1 MATSK
6 PFSAT
11 GNQMIAEAMRQ
22 VNPDVMA
29 AYPIT
34 PQTTI
39 VEGYAKFVA
48 IGQVDTE
55 FVTVESE
62 HSAMSACVGAS
73 AAGARVATA
82 TASQGLALMWEELY
96 IASGMRLPIVMA
108 NANRALSAPINIH
121 GDHSDVMGARDSGWI
136 MFFAETAQE
145 AYDNTVISFPIA
157 EDESVMLPVMTTLDG
172 FTTSHAMQYCVKQD
186 DSDVKDFVGDYVGKN
201 GLLTADESLAAG
213 MFSNGSSYMKT
224 RKVLRDVAEGSLKK
238 IEEYGHAWAEVT
250 GREFDLVDAWGCDDA
265 DIIIVCLGSAGG
277 NVRHVARILREEG
290 VKVGV
295 LRPRVYRPFPSDAL
309 FEVIEKAKSNNPDLA
324 IGVIDRCD
332 AIGAKFAPLASDV
345 VDTLFAH
352 GEKIPLKNYV
362 VGLGGVDFDE
372 DQVRDMIDD
381 IEHMR
386 ETGDGDGELEF
397 IGYMDSER
405 RAK

>member
-11 GNQMIAEAMRQ
+11 GNQMIAEAFRQ
-22 VNPDVMA
+22 VDPDVMA

-39 VEGYAKFVA
+39 VENYAKFVA
-48 IGQVDTE
+48 NGAVNTE

-121 GDHSDVMGARDSGWI
+121 GDHSDVMGARDAGWI
-136 MFFAETAQE
+136 ILFAETAQE
-145 AYDNTVISFPIA
+145 AYDNTIISFPIA
-157 EDESVMLPVMTTLDG
+157 EDDRVMLPVMTTLDG

-186 DSDVKDFVGDYVGKN
+186 DSDVEQFVGDYIGKN
-201 GLLTADESLAAG
+201 GLLTAQENLGAG
-213 MFSNGSSYMKT
+213 LFANGSSYMKT
-224 RKVLRDVAEGSLKK
+224 RKTLSEMNRASLPI
-238 IEEYGHAWAEVT
+238 IEEYGKKWAEVT
-250 GREFDLVDAWGCDDA
+250 GREFDLVDAWGCEDA
-265 DIIIVCLGSAGG
+265 EIIVVCLGSAGG
-277 NVRHVARILREEG
+277 NIRYVARQLREEG

-295 LRPRVYRPFPSDAL
+295 LRPRVYRPFPGEQIVDIIRS
-309 FEVIEKAKSNNPDLA
+309 AKSNCDDLVVSVVERA
-324 IGVIDRCD
+324 D
-332 AIGAKFAPLASDV
+332 AIGAQFAPLASDV
-345 VDTLFAH
+345 ATALFNASIQVPI
-352 GEKIPLKNYV
+352 KDFV

-372 DQVRDMIDD
+372 TQVREMIKDMQ
-381 IEHMR
+381 EVKNSGKGAGTLR
-386 ETGDGDGELEF
+386 FL
-397 IGYMDSER
+397 GYMDGKGDE
-405 RAK
+405 